1 VKQILNVLLIY
12 LNQLNVLYMFV
23 IVFEIIYDHQFVL
36 IKFELNQNDVE
47 QVFDYL
53 NIVQFP
59 LTIQ

>member
-1 VKQILNVLLIY
+1 MKQILNVLLIY

-36 IKFELNQNDVE
+36 IMFELNQNDVE
-47 QVFDYL
+47 LVFDYL
-53 NIVQFP
+53 NIVQFQ